1 MQIKRLHLDED
12 HPLHL
17 RQETDTAH
25 PQPFIPILYIHDFP
39 TPFCTDPLCFCQRS
53 KREAA
58 RLFGALDK
66 GTFFLL
72 NAAPLLEERK
82 EAGE

>member
-1 MQIKRLHLDED
+1 MHVKRLHLDED
-12 HPLHL
+12 RPLHL

-25 PQPFIPILYIHDFP
+25 PQPLIPIFYIHDFP
-39 TPFCTDPLCFCQRS
+39 TPFCTNPLCFCQRS
-53 KREAA
+53 KHDAT
-58 RLFGALDK
+58 RLFGEIEK

-72 NAAPLLEERK
+72 NAAPLMDERK

>member
-1 MQIKRLHLDED
+1 MQVNRLHLDED
-12 HPLHL
+12 RPLHL

-25 PQPFIPILYIHDFP
+25 PQPFIPIFYIHDFP
-39 TPFCTDPLCFCQRS
+39 TPFCTNPLCFCQRS
-53 KREAA
+53 KQEAA
-58 RLFGALDK
+58 GLFGAIEK

-72 NAAPLLEERK
+72 NAAPLLEERE

>member
-1 MQIKRLHLDED
+1 MHVNRLHLGEER
-12 HPLHL
+12 PFSL

-25 PQPFIPILYIHDFP
+25 PQPLISIFYIHGFP
-39 TPFCTDPLCFCQRS
+39 APFCTDPWCFCQRS
-53 KREAA
+53 KYEAA
-58 RLFGALDK
+58 TLFGDIEK

-72 NAAPLLEERK
+72 SAAPLMEGRK